1 MSHAGIGRTLKPP
14 DSTQHGSS
22 QTRRLSVAVA
32 LALAV
37 VTLTAAD
44 NGLAARSP
52 IAARYVAVMAAP
64 SSTPTAAPSPTAVP
78 AVEASAEDA
87 TVVQAAGEV
96 LSDSRYL
103 TTEAAIDTADRD
115 RIMKAASKLRTLV
128 REAFTEPVA
137 PEQTGAAQRT
147 GERSPLPEAAT
158 SRREATSRPEATSRT
173 PADDARAAVADEP
186 AAGTGRTSAAT
197 GGPVDVRDPDP
208 EPVVK
213 PAAPDEADEAP
224 DRVIATATPT
234 PEDAGQAS
242 GSART
247 ADKARAAIKEATA
260 ALRTVLDAT
269 PAAAVSVKPAPP
281 TPEEIAAREAAAAA
295 AAAAADAAAAA
306 ADAAADAERIAQLV
320 AATVGYGN
328 GLIPVELLCELPFSP
343 GQRLRCDAAAHLEQ
357 LNAAF
362 AARFGRNLGVSD
374 SYRSYAAQVVT
385 KELKK
390 NLAATPG
397 TSQHG
402 WGLAVDLSDGIQSF
416 GTAEYEWMRANAPAL
431 GWDNPD
437 WARQGGAKPEPW
449 HWEYDAPA

>member
-1 MSHAGIGRTLKPP
+1 MPRTGIGRALKRP

-32 LALAV
+32 LVLAV
-37 VTLTAAD
+37 VTLAAAD

-52 IAARYVAVMAAP
+52 IAARYAAVMAAP

-78 AVEASAEDA
+78 AVEASAEVA
-87 TVVQAAGEV
+87 TVVQAASEV

-103 TTEAAIDTADRD
+103 TTEAAVDTADRG
-115 RIMKAASKLRTLV
+115 RIMKAASKLRALV

-137 PEQTGAAQRT
+137 PEQTGTSQRT

-158 SRREATSRPEATSRT
+158 SRREATSRPETTSRT
-173 PADDARAAVADEP
+173 PVDVARATVADES
-186 AAGTGRTSAAT
+186 AAGTGRTSA
-197 GGPVDVRDPDP
+197 V
-208 EPVVK
+208 
-213 PAAPDEADEAP
+213 PDEAGEAP
-224 DRVIATATPT
+224 DRVTATETAT

-242 GSART
+242 DSART
-247 ADKARAAIKEATA
+247 ADGASAAIKEATA

-269 PAAAVSVKPAPP
+269 PAAVVSVKPAPP
-281 TPEEIAAREAAAAA
+281 TPEEIAARKAAAAARKAAAAA
-295 AAAAADAAAAA
+295 AAAAADAAA
-306 ADAAADAERIAQLV
+306 DAERVAQLV
-320 AATVGYGN
+320 AATAGYGN

-362 AARFGRNLGVSD
+362 TARFGRNLGMSD

-390 NLAATPG
+390 GLAATPG

-402 WGLAVDLSDGIQSF
+402 WGLAVDLSGGIQSF
-416 GTAEYEWMRANAPAL
+416 GTAEHEWMRANAPAL
-431 GWDNPD
+431 GWHNPD